1 MKKLVILSLAVI
13 CALMLF
19 ISCQS
24 DDGSS
29 KSLSVSDDDDNDDD
43 DQSPVDDDDNDTTDD
58 DNDASDDDDT
68 FPDDDDTGDDD
79 DDDNDTVDPNIWTDP
94 DTGLTWQ
101 VGYAPDLLP
110 WADAVTYCETLELS
124 GYDDWRLPTISELRT
139 LIVGCEATEAGGSC
153 AITDE
158 CFVWDTCW
166 STDCRG
172 CAMMEG
178 PNQGFYIRGE
188 VKMPEYINA
197 SDPSFWSSVESP
209 DYIDYSFEVNYAN
222 ASVGASYQIG
232 EHPKRVRC
240 VR

>member
-24 DDGSS
+24 DDGGS
-29 KSLSVSDDDDNDDD
+29 KSLTTSDDDDDNDDD

-124 GYDDWRLPTISELRT
+124 DYDDWRLPTISELRT
-139 LIVGCEATEAGGSC
+139 LIVGCEATEAGGAC
-153 AITDE
+153 AITDD
-158 CFVWDTCW
+158 CFAWDTCW

-178 PNQGFYIRGE
+178 PSEGFYIRDE
-188 VKMPEYINA
+188 FELTKQEH
-197 SDPSFWSSVESP
+197 STFWTSVESP
-209 DYIDYSFEVNYAN
+209 DYVDYSMGITYSIAEITAH
-222 ASVGASYQIG
+222 YQTG
-232 EHPKRVRC
+232 EHPGRTRC